1 MKAAELRFWLMVTLA
16 FVLTQPGAIAFA
28 NWDAPYGLYKDLSVW
43 MSCAAA
49 GLVLVLAYGLY
60 GWRNGELSLLDPIL
74 AGGVLILT
82 ALIGYRAELALGGE
96 MGYGS
101 GNFLGFLIGGFI
113 GLVLSLMLLPASLL
127 YALTG
132 DLYYSHDRPLTIAW
146 VSMVIIAIALMA
158 AYIKARKEEKLMEPE
173 GRDPSVSSS
182 GQGGP

>member
-1 MKAAELRFWLMVTLA
+1 MKALELRFWFLVLLV

-28 NWDAPYGLYKDLSVW
+28 NWDAPYGFYKDLSAW
-43 MSCAAA
+43 MGCAGA

-60 GWRNGELSLLDPIL
+60 GWRNGELSLLNPIL

-96 MGYGS
+96 MGYGT
-101 GNFLGFLIGGFI
+101 GNVLMFLVGGFI
-113 GLVLSLMLLPASLL
+113 GLVLSLLLLPVSLP

-132 DLYYSHDRPLTIAW
+132 ELYYPYDRPLVIAW
-146 VSMVIIAIALMA
+146 VVMITMTLLLGT
-158 AYIKARKEEKLMEPE
+158 AYLRERRGEGLTESE

-182 GQGGP
+182 EPRGP